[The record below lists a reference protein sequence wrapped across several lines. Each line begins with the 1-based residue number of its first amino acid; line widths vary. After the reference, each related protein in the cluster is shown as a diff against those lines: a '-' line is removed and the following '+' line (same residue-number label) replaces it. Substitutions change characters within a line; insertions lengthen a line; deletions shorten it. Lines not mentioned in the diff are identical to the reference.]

1 MRIGIVDE
9 ARRAALLTRAVLL
22 GPDHE
27 VMWVA
32 DTEAAL
38 VERCAWGVPDLVLV
52 NVDLSSVDGLAAIH
66 RIVRDARGAV
76 LVTVAGQADPG
87 RVFEAIGHG
96 ALDAIALND
105 AGDAADIAGVLLPKI
120 AAIARWIGK
129 NVGRSPSAPA
139 VGDRGAACHRLIA
152 IGASAGGPA
161 ALSVVLRGLP
171 RTLPA
176 GLVVVQHLGEDF
188 TVGVTEW
195 LQRST
200 SLDVRVAREGDR
212 PAAGTVLVAGG
223 NEHLVFTSAGRLGY
237 TPEPREK
244 IYRPSIDVFFQSL
257 CRLWRGS
264 AVGVLLTG
272 MGRDGAQGLQALRA
286 HGCHTIAQDE
296 ATCAVYGMPKAAAAL
311 NAAVDIL
318 PLDAISGRIIDLMR
332 TRPVKGAGRAALTRK
347 PA

>member
-9 ARRAALLTRAVLL
+9 ASRAEVLARAVRLEA
-22 GPDHE
+22 DHD
-27 VMWVA
+27 VVWVA
-32 DTEAAL
+32 HTEAGIVAL
-38 VERCAWGVPDLVLV
+38 CAGGVPDLVLV
-52 NVDLSSVDGLAAIH
+52 NVDLPSVDGLVAIH
-66 RIVRDARGAV
+66 RIVRDSRGAV

-96 ALDAIALND
+96 ALDAVALNA
-105 AGDAADIAGVLLPKI
+105 AGDAADIAAVLLPKI

-129 NVGRSPSAPA
+129 DASKSPAVAPA
-139 VGDRGAACHRLIA
+139 SRDAACHRLIA

-176 GLVVVQHLGEDF
+176 GIVVVQHLGEDF
-188 TVGVTEW
+188 TVGVAEW

-200 SLDVRVAREGDR
+200 ALDVRVAREGDR
-212 PAAGTVLVAGG
+212 PVAGAVLVAGG
-223 NEHLVFTSAGRLGY
+223 NEHLVFTSADRLGY
-237 TPEPREK
+237 TAEPREK
-244 IYRPSIDVFFQSL
+244 VYRPSIDMFFQSL
-257 CRLWRGS
+257 CRRWRGS

-272 MGRDGAQGLQALRA
+272 MGRDGAEGLQALRA

-296 ATCAVYGMPKAAAAL
+296 ATSAVYGMPKAAAAL

-318 PLDAISGRIIDLMR
+318 PLDVISGRIVELAAARVR
-332 TRPVKGAGRAALTRK
+332 TRRSTLPR
-347 PA
+347 

>member
-1 MRIGIVDE
+1 MKIAIVDE
-9 ARRAALLTRAVLL
+9 SRRAALLSRAVLL
-22 GPDHE
+22 GADHE
-27 VMWVA
+27 VVWVA
-32 DTEAAL
+32 DTDAAL
-38 VERCAWGVPDLVLV
+38 LDLCAGGAPDLVLV
-52 NVDLSSVDGLAAIH
+52 NVDLPSVDGLAAIH

-76 LVTVAGQADPG
+76 LVTVAGQADPA

-96 ALDAIALND
+96 ALDAVALND
-105 AGDAADIAGVLLPKI
+105 AGDAAALAGVLLPKI

-129 NVGRSPSAPA
+129 QVGKRPVPP
-139 VGDRGAACHRLIA
+139 GAADDPAAHRLIA

-176 GLVVVQHLGEDF
+176 GIVVVQHLGEDF
-188 TVGVTEW
+188 TAGVAEW

-200 SLDVRVAREGDR
+200 GLDVRVARDGDR

-223 NEHLVFTSAGRLGY
+223 NEHLVFTSGDRLGY

-244 IYRPSIDVFFQSL
+244 IYRPSIDVFFESL

-296 ATCAVYGMPKAAAAL
+296 ATSAVYGMPKAAAAL

-318 PLDAISGRIIDLMR
+318 PLHAIAGRITELVVAGVR
-332 TRPVKGAGRAALTRK
+332 TRRA
-347 PA
+347 PAAR

>member
-1 MRIGIVDE
+1 VRIGIVDE
-9 ARRAALLTRAVLL
+9 ARRAELLKRAILI
-22 GPDHE
+22 GAEHE
-27 VMWVA
+27 VSWLA
-32 DTEAAL
+32 DSEPGLA
-38 VERCAWGVPDLVLV
+38 EQCAVTVPDLVLV
-52 NVDLSSVDGLAAIH
+52 NVDLQTVDGLAAT
-66 RIVRDARGAV
+66 RRLVRDARSAV
-76 LVTVAGQADPG
+76 LVTVAGQAEPA

-105 AGDAADIAGVLLPKI
+105 AADVAAIAAVLLPKI
-120 AAIARWIGK
+120 AAMARWIGK
-129 NVGRSPSAPA
+129 SAVKGAAPA
-139 VGDRGAACHRLIA
+139 ADDRGATCQRLIA

-161 ALSVVLRGLP
+161 ALSVVLGGLP

-176 GLVVVQHLGEDF
+176 AIVVVQHLGEDF
-188 TVGVTEW
+188 TEGVAEW

-200 SLDVRVAREGDR
+200 TLEVRVAREGDR

-223 NEHLVFTSAGRLGY
+223 NDHLILKSSGRLGY
-237 TPEPREK
+237 TAEPRDK
-244 IYRPSIDVFFQSL
+244 IYRPSIDVFFQSV

-286 HGCHTIAQDE
+286 QGFHTIAQDE

-318 PLDAISGRIIDLMR
+318 PLDRIAGRLGDAVTARVR
-332 TRPVKGAGRAALTRK
+332 TRRR
-347 PA
+347 